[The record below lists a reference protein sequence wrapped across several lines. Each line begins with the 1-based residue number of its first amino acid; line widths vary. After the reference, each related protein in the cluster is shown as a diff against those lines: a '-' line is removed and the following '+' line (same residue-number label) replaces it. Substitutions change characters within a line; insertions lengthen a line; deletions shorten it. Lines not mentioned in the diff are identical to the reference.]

1 MSTPT
6 TPPPA
11 KPAVTN
17 TEEYFNSSRLKVIG
31 MITAA
36 TLAVGALG
44 GIAGVVFDPDPVR
57 NQPQLQPE
65 SPSGTGGG
73 QAKLLLPAALAADD
87 GQYVALANGVEIFVP
102 TGWRVYFQN
111 DANIG
116 LTDDHG
122 SYGFAYSSAGFDP
135 STPAAQVVLDRMDDI
150 FPPDHY
156 TQLTVSDFMPW
167 GEPFGTVVSVGYLEY
182 QAIWV
187 DDQGAQPI
195 YGQIYAGVRQD
206 GTALFYEIEHLPPE
220 DFNAA
225 YENLE
230 LVGLTFARFGGVS

>member
-1 MSTPT
+1 
-6 TPPPA
+6 
-11 KPAVTN
+11 
-17 TEEYFNSSRLKVIG
+17 

-44 GIAGVVFDPDPVR
+44 GIAGVVFDPDPVQ
-57 NQPQLQPE
+57 NKPQLQPE
-65 SPSGTGGG
+65 GPSGTGGG
-73 QAKLLLPAALAADD
+73 QARLLLPAAPAADD
-87 GQYVALANGVEIFVP
+87 GQYVPLANGVEIFVP

-111 DANIG
+111 DANIAF
-116 LTDDHG
+116 TDDHG
-122 SYGFAYSSAGFDP
+122 SYGFAYSSGGFDP
-135 STPAAQVVLDRMDDI
+135 TTTAGDVVLSRIDDI
-150 FPPDHY
+150 LPPDNY
-156 TQLTVSDFMPW
+156 TQRSVSDFMPW

-187 DDQGAQPI
+187 DNQGSAPI
-195 YGQIYAGVRQD
+195 YGQIYGGMRQD

-225 YENLE
+225 YDQLE